1 MDVKDYGILFLIISI
16 TSKTASGVPGSGFLA
31 LIFTLDKFGK
41 IPLTDI
47 ALLYSVD
54 RFMNEAR
61 SVTNFI
67 GIAVSAAIISK
78 LHPAS
83 E

>member
-1 MDVKDYGILFLIISI
+1 M
-16 TSKTASGVPGSGFLA
+16 
-31 LIFTLDKFGK
+31 
-41 IPLTDI
+41 TDI

-67 GIAVSAAIISK
+67 GIAVAGAVISK
-78 LHPAS
+78 LNPQKRLPLSDNIVNS
-83 E
+83 EKTPY